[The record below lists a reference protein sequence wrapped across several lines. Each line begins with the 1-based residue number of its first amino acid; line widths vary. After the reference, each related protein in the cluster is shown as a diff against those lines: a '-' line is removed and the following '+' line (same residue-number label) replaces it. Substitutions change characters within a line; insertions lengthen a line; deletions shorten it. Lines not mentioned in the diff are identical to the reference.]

1 MPLAAFRV
9 LSGLGAL
16 RGPVVSP
23 LASIMAA
30 GILEDLEHAREAQI
44 ERNSVIRDVQVTGL
58 REGTAKGIHDGRRSL
73 RMWKGLVL
81 EIRMNSRDL
90 RGCKWWGAAL
100 RGVYTPMIVHVK
112 LASGSSTS
120 RRSESHE
127 YGVVTHVAGMQGEQ
141 TGTGKN
147 RGGLL
152 RVSVMGIPECKSLRN
167 LWQTASHGAG
177 CIAQLLQP
185 VSQGAHRMRRLAIS
199 LQWMGMLHSEP
210 TESDSDTLQLLDNI
224 DQHERSQL
232 VGGGRCWQTP
242 VNSVASHSMVQTMA
256 KRVSAV
262 LQPSPAAPMAPGY
275 AAAAVDRA
283 RDEAVAALASS
294 GVLGGGIRLN
304 REQLAAIGMCLQR
317 PPLALVFGPPGTGKT
332 STLSAFLAHALCSP
346 AKPRVLVVSQTNM
359 AADVLLARLLR
370 LVLEAGDSKS
380 DLSQTG
386 SSEVLRVAGFM
397 RTLQH
402 SVREM
407 GESTAKSIWA
417 LTLTGDVP
425 MDFLASKRVV
435 VSTLNT
441 ASKWLGNIYW
451 ALSPAALVSD
461 AL

>member
-1 MPLAAFRV
+1 MA
-9 LSGLGAL
+9 GAGGMASATKQHSKGGIARITVMNEDTCTLL
-16 RGPVVSP
+16 RRLWDSNKG
-23 LASIMAA
+23 
-30 GILEDLEHAREAQI
+30 
-44 ERNSVIRDVQVTGL
+44 
-58 REGTAKGIHDGRRSL
+58 REGCEAN
-73 RMWKGLVL
+73 V
-81 EIRMNSRDL
+81 
-90 RGCKWWGAAL
+90 
-100 RGVYTPMIVHVK
+100 
-112 LASGSSTS
+112 
-120 RRSESHE
+120 
-127 YGVVTHVAGMQGEQ
+127 
-141 TGTGKN
+141 
-147 RGGLL
+147 
-152 RVSVMGIPECKSLRN
+152 
-167 LWQTASHGAG
+167 
-177 CIAQLLQP
+177 LQP

-199 LQWMGMLHSEP
+199 LQWMGMREQAAEGSSLGAVLSLDGGVERALSEP
-210 TESDSDTLQLLDNI
+210 VMQ
-224 DQHERSQL
+224 SQ
-232 VGGGRCWQTP
+232 VW
-242 VNSVASHSMVQTMA
+242 SKVAEVLAHSMYTANRSMVQTMA

-451 ALSPAALVSD
+451 ALQSISLKKQRDTID
-461 AL
+461 ALSFDYVVVDEASQATVSQLRPLLTAAHLAA